1 MSYEPQQVCADLGIS
16 VERMWLRDTWGA
28 WVPRYQAI
36 VLADGL
42 SPVQERCVLAHEL
55 EHAIA
60 QDAIGCGRGPYA
72 DRCATEGSVSL
83 VAVRQERR
91 ADREASR
98 KLIAIS
104 DLSEVA
110 RWADDLSSAAEELAV
125 TERMLNIRLHDLE
138 GEGWPWPLETSK
150 IAG

>member
-1 MSYEPQQVCADLGIS
+1 MSYEPLQACADRGIS

-28 WVPRYQAI
+28 WVPQYQAI

-60 QDAIGCGRGPYA
+60 QDEIGCGSGPYA
-72 DRCATEGSVSL
+72 ERHAAAAGVSL
-83 VAVRQERR
+83 IAVRQERR
-91 ADREASR
+91 ADREACR

-110 RWADDLSSAAEELAV
+110 QWAEGLGAAADELGV
-125 TERMLNIRLHDLE
+125 TERMLSIRLQDLE
-138 GEGWPWPLETSK
+138 GEGWPWPLGTSK

>member
-1 MSYEPQQVCADLGIS
+1 MSYEPQQACADLGIS

-28 WVPRYQAI
+28 WVPQYQAI

-42 SPVQERCVLAHEL
+42 SPIQERCVLAHEL

-60 QDAIGCGRGPYA
+60 QDAIGCGSGPYA
-72 DRCATEGSVSL
+72 ERHAVEASVSL
-83 VAVRQERR
+83 IAVKQERR
-91 ADREASR
+91 ADQKASR

-104 DLSEVA
+104 DLGEVA
-110 RWADDLSSAAEELAV
+110 QWVDGLGAAAEELGV
-125 TERMLNIRLHDLE
+125 TERMLGIRLQDLE